1 VVESQHKD
9 CGVLTINYLNLRGG
23 ELLGISMRRLS
34 RGIEPIIA
42 VVILVA
48 VTLVI
53 AIGVIGWIMGWWGT
67 FGATES
73 LQFYPDSYID
83 TSGTPILYL
92 HLKNTG
98 SASAVIYKIEI
109 AGVTTLT
116 DTGNFAGGAVQ
127 GGTIGAGVEATLTI
141 TLGEDVTITAGA
153 NYLVKI
159 YTKAGNVYSVT
170 VQAR

>member
-1 VVESQHKD
+1 
-9 CGVLTINYLNLRGG
+9 
-23 ELLGISMRRLS
+23 MRRLN

-73 LQFYPDSYID
+73 LQFYPDSYV
-83 TSGTPILYL
+83 TGNTLYL

-98 SASAVIYKIEI
+98 SASAVIYKIEVAGIGVVTETIGTTGTVTGAI
-109 AGVTTLT
+109 ATGTEVTVGPGAEGTLT
-116 DTGNFAGGAVQ
+116 
-127 GGTIGAGVEATLTI
+127 ATLP
-141 TLGEDVTITAGA
+141 GNAVAGA
-153 NYLVKI
+153 NYLVRV
-159 YTKAGNVYSVT
+159 YTRAGNVYSVT

>member
-1 VVESQHKD
+1 
-9 CGVLTINYLNLRGG
+9 
-23 ELLGISMRRLS
+23 M

-73 LQFYPDSYID
+73 LQFYPDSNITAGD
-83 TSGTPILYL
+83 RMLYL

-109 AGVTTLT
+109 SGIETLT
-116 DTGNFAGGAVQ
+116 DTSRFD
-127 GGTIGAGVEATLTI
+127 GTTATDGTVGPG
-141 TLGEDVTITAGA
+141 TEDILKISLLKDYTAGS

-170 VQAR
+170 VQAK

>member
-1 VVESQHKD
+1 MKNR
-9 CGVLTINYLNLRGG
+9 LLR
-23 ELLGISMRRLS
+23 

-73 LQFYPDSYID
+73 LQFYPDSYIQVQN
-83 TSGTPILYL
+83 TGGTLYL

-98 SASAVIYKIEI
+98 SASAVIYKVEI
-109 AGVTTLT
+109 S
-116 DTGNFAGGAVQ
+116 
-127 GGTIGAGVEATLTI
+127 GVETITTTPNFEGETVKSGTVPPGTEDTLTI
-141 TLGEDVTITAGA
+141 TLTSSYTSGA

-159 YTKAGNVYSVT
+159 YTRAGNVYSVT
-170 VQAR
+170 VQAK

>member
-1 VVESQHKD
+1 
-9 CGVLTINYLNLRGG
+9 
-23 ELLGISMRRLS
+23 MRRLS

-73 LQFYPDSYID
+73 LQFYPDSYIR
-83 TSGTPILYL
+83 GNQLYL

-98 SASAVIYKIEI
+98 SASAVIYKIEV
-109 AGVTTLT
+109 AGIGTVT
-116 DTGNFAGGAVQ
+116 
-127 GGTIGAGVEATLTI
+127 GTITTTGTPAGTITISGTEVTVGPGAEGTLVATLPNGA
-141 TLGEDVTITAGA
+141 LAGA
-153 NYLVKI
+153 NYLVRI
-159 YTKAGNVYSVT
+159 YTRAGNVYSVT
-170 VQAR
+170 VQARA

>member
-1 VVESQHKD
+1 
-9 CGVLTINYLNLRGG
+9 
-23 ELLGISMRRLS
+23 MRRLS

-73 LQFYPDSYID
+73 LQFYPDSYIEVKD
-83 TSGTPILYL
+83 NTATLYL

-116 DTGNFAGGAVQ
+116 NADDFTGGAVQ
-127 GGTIGAGVEATLTI
+127 GGTIGAGVEATLTLTI

-170 VQAR
+170 VQARSA

>member
-1 VVESQHKD
+1 
-9 CGVLTINYLNLRGG
+9 LLR
-23 ELLGISMRRLS
+23 

-73 LQFYPDSYID
+73 LQFYPDSAIVYNANAREWV
-83 TSGTPILYL
+83 LNL
-92 HLKNTG
+92 HLKNAG

-109 AGVTTLT
+109 SGVETLT
-116 DTGNFAGGAVQ
+116 NTQNFNGQTVSS
-127 GGTIGAGVEATLTI
+127 GTVGPGTEDTLTI
-141 TLGEDVTITAGA
+141 SLSKSYTSGT

-159 YTKAGNVYSVT
+159 YTRAGNVYSVT
-170 VQAR
+170 VQAK

>member
-1 VVESQHKD
+1 MKNK
-9 CGVLTINYLNLRGG
+9 LLR
-23 ELLGISMRRLS
+23 

-73 LQFYPDSYID
+73 LQFYPDSYINAT
-83 TSGTPILYL
+83 TSPTLSPTLYL
-92 HLKNTG
+92 HVKNSG

-109 AGVTTLT
+109 P
-116 DTGNFAGGAVQ
+116 
-127 GGTIGAGVEATLTI
+127 GVETRSGTSGTTSLAGTFIYSATTTSFSGDVPISPGVECTLII
-141 TLGEDVTITAGA
+141 TLRQTYTPGA

-159 YTKAGNVYSVT
+159 YTRAGNVYSVT

>member
-1 VVESQHKD
+1 MK
-9 CGVLTINYLNLRGG
+9 GKLLR
-23 ELLGISMRRLS
+23 

-83 TSGTPILYL
+83 TSGNL
-92 HLKNTG
+92 HLHVKNTG
-98 SASAVIYKIEI
+98 SASAVIYKVEVSGIGSATLESIEAPSQGNINTNAAGTEVTI
-109 AGVTTLT
+109 AP
-116 DTGNFAGGAVQ
+116 GAE
-127 GGTIGAGVEATLTI
+127 GTIVFKIQSTSGSQQPV
-141 TLGEDVTITAGA
+141 AGA

-159 YTKAGNVYSVT
+159 YTRAGNVYSVT
-170 VQAR
+170 VQAK

>member
-1 VVESQHKD
+1 
-9 CGVLTINYLNLRGG
+9 
-23 ELLGISMRRLS
+23 MRRLS

-73 LQFYPDSYID
+73 LQFYPDSYIQVGNP
-83 TSGTPILYL
+83 SVLVL

-109 AGVTTLT
+109 SGLTTASS
-116 DTGNFAGGAVQ
+116 GFNFATTPITATGASTEV
-127 GGTIGAGVEATLTI
+127 TIGPGQEGYVVINAGTPV
-141 TLGEDVTITAGA
+141 AGA

-170 VQAR
+170 VQAK

>member
-1 VVESQHKD
+1 LKNR
-9 CGVLTINYLNLRGG
+9 LLR
-23 ELLGISMRRLS
+23 

-73 LQFYPDSYID
+73 LQFYPDSYIYN
-83 TSGTPILYL
+83 GNLYL
-92 HLKNTG
+92 HVKNTG
-98 SASAVIYKIEI
+98 SASAVIYKVEVSGIGP
-109 AGVTTLT
+109 ADPTSVTT
-116 DTGNFAGGAVQ
+116 VQ
-127 GGTIGAGVEATLTI
+127 GSINIARTEVTVAPGAEGTVVFGISSSSGSPV
-141 TLGEDVTITAGA
+141 AGA

-159 YTKAGNVYSVT
+159 YTRAGNVYSVT

>member
-1 VVESQHKD
+1 
-9 CGVLTINYLNLRGG
+9 
-23 ELLGISMRRLS
+23 MRRLS

-73 LQFYPDSYID
+73 LQFYPDSYINA
-83 TSGTPILYL
+83 TSNVLVL
-92 HLKNTG
+92 HVKNTG
-98 SASAVIYKIEI
+98 SASAVIYKIEV
-109 AGVTTLT
+109 AGIGTVTGAITT
-116 DTGNFAGGAVQ
+116 TGSVT
-127 GGTIGAGVEATLTI
+127 GTIITGTEVTVGPGAEGTLVATLPANA
-141 TLGEDVTITAGA
+141 LAGA

-159 YTKAGNVYSVT
+159 YTRAGNVYSVT
-170 VQAR
+170 VQAK

>member
-1 VVESQHKD
+1 LKNK
-9 CGVLTINYLNLRGG
+9 LLR
-23 ELLGISMRRLS
+23 

-73 LQFYPDSYID
+73 LQFYPDSHIYN
-83 TSGTPILYL
+83 GNLYL
-92 HLKNTG
+92 HVKNTG
-98 SASAVIYKIEI
+98 SASAVIYKVEVSGIGT
-109 AGVTTLT
+109 ADPTSVTT
-116 DTGNFAGGAVQ
+116 VQ
-127 GGTIGAGVEATLTI
+127 GNINIAKEVTVAPGAEGTVVFGISSSGSPV
-141 TLGEDVTITAGA
+141 AGA

-159 YTKAGNVYSVT
+159 YTRAGNVYSVT

>member
-1 VVESQHKD
+1 MS
-9 CGVLTINYLNLRGG
+9 
-23 ELLGISMRRLS
+23 
-34 RGIEPIIA
+34 GIEPIIA

-73 LQFYPDSYID
+73 LQFFPDSYIQVGNP
-83 TSGTPILYL
+83 SKLYL
-92 HLKNTG
+92 HIKNTG

-109 AGVTTLT
+109 SGVETQT
-116 DTGNFAGGAVQ
+116 DTAGFT
-127 GGTIGAGVEATLTI
+127 GGTVSGGTVGPGTEDILTVELT
-141 TLGEDVTITAGA
+141 GSYTAGA

-159 YTKAGNVYSVT
+159 YTRAGNVYSVT
-170 VQAR
+170 VQAK

>member
-1 VVESQHKD
+1 MEDRDSFSENRVGEAQMKSK
-9 CGVLTINYLNLRGG
+9 LLR
-23 ELLGISMRRLS
+23 

-83 TSGTPILYL
+83 TSGNL
-92 HLKNTG
+92 HLHVKNTG
-98 SASAVIYKIEI
+98 SAAAVIYKVEVSGIGPATSASIE
-109 AGVTTLT
+109 
-116 DTGNFAGGAVQ
+116 GGAPTQ
-127 GGTIGAGVEATLTI
+127 GSIVTGGNAEVTVAPGAEGTIVFKIPGSPV
-141 TLGEDVTITAGA
+141 AGA

-159 YTKAGNVYSVT
+159 YTRAGNVYSVT
-170 VQAR
+170 VQAKSS